1 MRLALSAPALLA
13 ALMMAEPAAAHHPM
27 GGAMPTSFADGF
39 LSGLGHPVLGLDHL
53 AFLVA
58 IGVAAGV
65 ARLGLLVPALFV
77 GGSLAGVAI
86 HVAAIDLPA
95 VEALVAGSVAMAGAL
110 LLRRGGRALAATWPV
125 LAAMAGL
132 VHGHAYGEV
141 VAGAEA
147 TPIFAYL
154 LGLAVLQ
161 GAMMLGLALA
171 IRHAGD
177 AAQRLVPRYAGIA
190 VLAVG
195 LLTLLTGTLPGG

>member
-13 ALMMAEPAAAHHPM
+13 ALLMAEPAAAHHPM
-27 GGAMPTSFADGF
+27 GGAMPASFADGF

-58 IGVAAGV
+58 IGVVAGV
-65 ARLGLLVPALFV
+65 ARLGPLVPTLFV
-77 GGSLAGVAI
+77 TGSLAGVAV
-86 HVAAIDLPA
+86 HVAAIGLPA
-95 VEALVAGSVAMAGAL
+95 VEALVAGSVAIAGVL
-110 LLRRGGRALAATWPV
+110 LLCRGGRAPAAAWPV

-132 VHGHAYGEV
+132 VHGHAYGEA

-147 TPIFAYL
+147 TPILAYL

-161 GAMMLGLALA
+161 AAMVLGLALA
-171 IRHAGD
+171 IRCAGE

-195 LLTLLTGTLPGG
+195 LVTLLTGALPGG